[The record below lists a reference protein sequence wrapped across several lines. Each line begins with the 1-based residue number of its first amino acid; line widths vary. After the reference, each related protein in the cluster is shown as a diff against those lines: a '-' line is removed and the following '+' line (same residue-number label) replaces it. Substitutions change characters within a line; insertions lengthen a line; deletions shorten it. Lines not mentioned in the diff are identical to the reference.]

1 MSNDFGLD
9 LDEIL
14 KVVDT
19 ADVLIIRFQIVS
31 DKRLL
36 VDARTTELDPPLVK
50 LVPRAGSVEERFRS
64 LKQLRPRLPL
74 PDKIMSFQWP
84 RHVEVLA
91 AAGVWEHIVRRMAGS
106 GHAGMQ
112 EMCDAVWQEL
122 VTAERRE
129 VIAAITGAD
138 GYQTLW
144 ERTDQPGS

>member
-14 KVVDT
+14 NVVDT

-31 DKRLL
+31 EQRLL

-50 LVPRAGSVEERFRS
+50 LVPRAGSVEERFRN
-64 LKQLRPRLPL
+64 LKQIRPRFPL

-84 RHVEVLA
+84 RHVELLA
-91 AAGVWEHIVRRMAGS
+91 SSGVWEHIVRRMAQS
-106 GHAGMQ
+106 GHTGTR

-129 VIAAITGAD
+129 VIAAITGGE

-144 ERTDQPGS
+144 QRQ